1 MVIDNPHIFDVCKLT
16 DRWKLQPSGQRLH
29 SLNVP
34 FFCIEDKGIDLDIP
48 DHVLPMYSQPVT
60 IKTTDWE
67 DGDWLG
73 LRYPWLKPFLSRI
86 YEVLLEKFGKECLT
100 DGVADITIMRNESA
114 STKWLNANPF
124 IHPEKNELTFL
135 WSSHPS
141 MEVYQGA
148 LNEESVEL
156 LANGKESPE
165 DIMVLEGARLYVVD
179 KFVPYRIISDKGIT
193 IALSVS

>member
-1 MVIDNPHIFDVCKLT
+1 MVIDNQHIFDVSKLI

-34 FFCIEDKGIDLDIP
+34 FFCIEDKGIDLSNPEHMLSI
-48 DHVLPMYSQPVT
+48 YSQRVNVT
-60 IKTTDWE
+60 TGWE
-67 DGDWLG
+67 DKDWLG
-73 LRYPWLKPFLSRI
+73 QRYPWTGPLLSRI
-86 YEVLLEKFGKECLT
+86 FEVLWEKFGMGCLN
-100 DGVADITIMRNESA
+100 DGVAEITIIRNESA
-114 STKWLNANPF
+114 SKKWLNANPF
-124 IHPEKNELTFL
+124 VHPEKNELTFL

-165 DIMVLEGARLYVVD
+165 DIMVLEGARLYIVD

>member
-1 MVIDNPHIFDVCKLT
+1 MVINNQHIFDVCKLT
-16 DRWKLQPSGQRLH
+16 DRWKLQSSGQSLH

-34 FFCIEDKGIDLDIP
+34 FFCIEDKGIDLATP
-48 DHVLPMYSQPVT
+48 DHMLSVYSQRVNVL
-60 IKTTDWE
+60 TDWE
-67 DGDWLG
+67 DKDWLAQ
-73 LRYPWLKPFLSRI
+73 RYPWIGPLLSRMF
-86 YEVLLEKFGKECLT
+86 EVLWEKFGMECLN
-100 DGVADITIMRNESA
+100 DGVSEITIIRNESA
-114 STKWLNANPF
+114 SKKWLNANPF
-124 IHPEKNELTFL
+124 VHPEKNELTFL

-148 LNEESVEL
+148 LNEKSVEL

-165 DIMVLEGARLYVVD
+165 DIMVLEGARLYIVD

>member
-34 FFCIEDKGIDLDIP
+34 FFCIEDKGIDLNVP
-48 DHVLPMYSQPVT
+48 DHMLSIYSQRVNVT
-60 IKTTDWE
+60 TGWE
-67 DGDWLG
+67 DEDWLSR
-73 LRYPWLKPFLSRI
+73 RYPWIGPLLSRV
-86 YEVLLEKFGKECLT
+86 YEVLWEKFGIECLN
-100 DGVADITIMRNESA
+100 DGVAEITIIRNESA
-114 STKWLNANPF
+114 SKKWLNANPF
-124 IHPEKNELTFL
+124 IHPEKNVLTFL

-141 MEVYQGA
+141 IEVYQGT
-148 LNEESVEL
+148 LNEKSVEL
-156 LANGKESPE
+156 LAEGKESHE

-179 KFVPYRIISDKGIT
+179 KFVPYRVISDKGIT

>member
-1 MVIDNPHIFDVCKLT
+1 MVINNQHIFDVCKLT

-34 FFCIEDKGIDLDIP
+34 FFCIEDKGINLDTP
-48 DHVLPMYSQPVT
+48 DHMLSVYSQRVNVL
-60 IKTTDWE
+60 TDWE
-67 DGDWLG
+67 DKDWLAQ
-73 LRYPWLKPFLSRI
+73 RYPWIGPLLSRI
-86 YEVLLEKFGKECLT
+86 YEVLWEKFGLGGLN
-100 DGVADITIMRNESA
+100 DGVAEITIIRNESA
-114 STKWLNANPF
+114 SKKWLNANPF
-124 IHPEKNELTFL
+124 VHPEKNVLTFL

-141 MEVYQGA
+141 IEVYQGA
-148 LNEESVEL
+148 LNEKSVEL

>member
-1 MVIDNPHIFDVCKLT
+1 MVIDNQHIFDVSKLI
-16 DRWKLQPSGQRLH
+16 DRWKLQPSGQQLH

-34 FFCIEDKGIDLDIP
+34 FFCIEDKGIDLANP
-48 DHVLPMYSQPVT
+48 DYMLSIYSQRVNVT
-60 IKTTDWE
+60 TGWE
-67 DGDWLG
+67 DKDWLG
-73 LRYPWLKPFLSRI
+73 QRYPWIRPLLSRF
-86 YEVLLEKFGKECLT
+86 YEVLWEKFGKECLT

-114 STKWLNANPF
+114 STKWVNANPF
-124 IHPEKNELTFL
+124 IHPEKNVLTFL

-141 MEVYQGA
+141 IEVYQGA

>member
-1 MVIDNPHIFDVCKLT
+1 MVINNQHIFDVCKLT

-34 FFCIEDKGIDLDIP
+34 FFCIEDKGINLDSP
-48 DHVLPMYSQPVT
+48 DHMLSVYSQRVNVL
-60 IKTTDWE
+60 TDWE
-67 DGDWLG
+67 DKDWLAQ
-73 LRYPWLKPFLSRI
+73 RYPWIGPLLSRMF
-86 YEVLLEKFGKECLT
+86 EVLWEKFGMECLN
-100 DGVADITIMRNESA
+100 DGVAEITIIRNESA
-114 STKWLNANPF
+114 SKKWLNANPF
-124 IHPEKNELTFL
+124 SHPEKNVLTFL

-141 MEVYQGA
+141 IEVYQGA
-148 LNEESVEL
+148 LNEKSVEL

-165 DIMVLEGARLYVVD
+165 DIMVLEGARLYIVD